1 MKNKRYP
8 LSLLILLLLIASP
21 LVFAIPPYMGVSVG
35 KNLSFTN
42 PSCLAAAQTVL
53 SNNGFQ
59 KIVQYKTNTTLF
71 AAYRNQ
77 NPYDHK
83 AMIKCLSEEGVIIV
97 VAVANVPKHA
107 KAKAESLRQ
116 QVQQQAKIKKQV
128 PVEEE
133 IVFTEDENEPEMGT
147 SMPPKAGYSLKMFP
161 ISRTSPKIIHQTTP
175 KTTPKPIPKT
185 TLKPI
190 SERSRDTLFSRN
202 LCLTRAE
209 VSMRDSGF
217 YQGLGFDDDSVW
229 GENDKQYKGT
239 IRCLTAHSLVLFQVR
254 GNYEQTREKGLN
266 QLEKNF

>member
-8 LSLLILLLLIASP
+8 LSLLILLLIASP

-42 PSCLAAAQTVL
+42 PFCLSAAQTVL

-71 AAYRNQ
+71 AAYRDQ

-97 VAVANVPKHA
+97 VAVANVAKHA
-107 KAKAESLRQ
+107 RAKAESLRQ
-116 QVQQQAKIKKQV
+116 QVQQQVNIKKPV
-128 PVEEE
+128 PVVVEEE
-133 IVFTEDENEPEMGT
+133 IVFNEDEYDTEMVTRRPPNSGPILKNFSHSRITPEII
-147 SMPPKAGYSLKMFP
+147 PKP
-161 ISRTSPKIIHQTTP
+161 
-175 KTTPKPIPKT
+175 TPKPISKR
-185 TLKPI
+185 L
-190 SERSRDTLFSRN
+190 RDTLFPRN
-202 LCLTRAE
+202 RCLIRAE
-209 VSMRDSGF
+209 VSLRDSGF

-229 GENDKQYKGT
+229 GQNDKQYKGT